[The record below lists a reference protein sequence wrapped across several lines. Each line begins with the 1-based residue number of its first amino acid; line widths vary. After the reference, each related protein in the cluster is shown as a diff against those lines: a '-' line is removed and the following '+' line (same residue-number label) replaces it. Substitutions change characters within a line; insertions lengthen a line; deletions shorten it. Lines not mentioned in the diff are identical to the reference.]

1 MKTGNIS
8 AKAKAAGLAEARE
21 CLRVDSLSEKD
32 KKAYYRHMESIRHMK
47 SLFDTSRDEGFQE
60 GKDEGLAAGRAE
72 GRAEGIAEGRAE
84 GIAEGRAECSLEIAN
99 QLKAMGLSPE
109 QIAQA
114 THLPIEEI
122 SKLFK

>member
-1 MKTGNIS
+1 
-8 AKAKAAGLAEARE
+8 
-21 CLRVDSLSEKD
+21 
-32 KKAYYRHMESIRHMK
+32 MK

-72 GRAEGIAEGRAE
+72 GRAEGIAEGRAEGRAE

>member
-1 MKTGNIS
+1 
-8 AKAKAAGLAEARE
+8 
-21 CLRVDSLSEKD
+21 
-32 KKAYYRHMESIRHMK
+32 MK
-47 SLFDTSRDEGFQE
+47 SLFETSRDEGYQE
-60 GKDEGLAAGRAE
+60 GKDEGLAAGR
-72 GRAEGIAEGRAE
+72 AEGRAE

-122 SKLFK
+122 LKLFKQ

>member
-1 MKTGNIS
+1 
-8 AKAKAAGLAEARE
+8 
-21 CLRVDSLSEKD
+21 
-32 KKAYYRHMESIRHMK
+32 MK

-84 GIAEGRAECSLEIAN
+84 CSLEIAN
-99 QLKAMGLSPE
+99 QLKAMGLSLE

>member
-1 MKTGNIS
+1 
-8 AKAKAAGLAEARE
+8 
-21 CLRVDSLSEKD
+21 
-32 KKAYYRHMESIRHMK
+32 MK

-60 GKDEGLAAGRAE
+60 GKDEGLAAGR
-72 GRAEGIAEGRAE
+72 
-84 GIAEGRAECSLEIAN
+84 AEGRAECSLEIAN

-122 SKLFK
+122 SKLFKQ

>member
-1 MKTGNIS
+1 
-8 AKAKAAGLAEARE
+8 
-21 CLRVDSLSEKD
+21 
-32 KKAYYRHMESIRHMK
+32 MK

>member
-1 MKTGNIS
+1 
-8 AKAKAAGLAEARE
+8 
-21 CLRVDSLSEKD
+21 
-32 KKAYYRHMESIRHMK
+32 MK
-47 SLFDTSRDEGFQE
+47 SLFETSRDEGYQE

-72 GRAEGIAEGRAE
+72 GIAEGR
-84 GIAEGRAECSLEIAN
+84 AEGRAECSLEIAN